1 MNVLLLDLM
10 ALSTQ
15 AFAGLV
21 SSSVCILVK
30 DRRIL
35 FYKRRWGGARP
46 VSTSSAGVD
55 VVWKH
60 PRIAFI
66 AVLCAVT
73 SLESCVEGACCPYR
87 VGRCH
92 IEAA

>member
-21 SSSVCILVK
+21 SGNVCILVK

-35 FYKRRWGGARP
+35 FCKRRWGGARP

-60 PRIAFI
+60 
-66 AVLCAVT
+66 L
-73 SLESCVEGACCPYR
+73 
-87 VGRCH
+87 
-92 IEAA
+92 